1 MENHLDTVTEDL
13 VMEDQRTFS
22 SVTSESSATPSTRPA
37 SFRDSK
43 ISIAVDVSGSTFG
56 EVLDAERQA
65 IRSICTLVPRNSR
78 STIKIFPWSDRAAE
92 PKSFSELDSLVSDG
106 GTDPNVFI
114 EHPQCRFALQES
126 SFWFLMTD
134 GIIPSHCVQ
143 RFALRLLEHGLHGT
157 ACVISIFGDL
167 EQKPSECNITV
178 GLSIFAVSPHTAF
191 LYTDVESGKTFVL
204 QTKGCFSTLLPRGYS
219 NPTLDY
225 STLWD
230 DLPQTSFENLSRISI
245 PHPQTVGRDEVI
257 LSDSSKLDVASLLQ
271 NLPEDDHLIGQIL
284 DNHDNLKTIALTA
297 KVKGQS
303 DRLQLW
309 LDRID
314 HRLDSSETVKPPLQ
328 EQYSQLMTDV
338 VSKLCQS
345 DASTDLSSVQKQLQK
360 ANADDVSRLDSLVEA
375 KQISNRE
382 SSYRRIS
389 SGHARR
395 VSCSGFDEAGDN
407 IGNIPMPPLPT
418 ERDRIRYAPPMP
430 SITSLFNP
438 GFQKSDSPKD
448 CFKGRCD
455 FCAAETS
462 LLALLLRARPE
473 KADTPHFPAPGA
485 RSKLVYPLTVGN
497 YPETDIVSPF
507 VACDPCSY
515 RLVRRG
521 KTLYG
526 DTLVSALPLVSFS
539 MNKEPWLETIHIATH
554 KRFHQS
560 DIPAVFLSI
569 LYTKLERLLEEDT
582 SLQINSLR
590 EALKWTCN
598 MLLSEV
604 LISRMYDPELDRF
617 GIGALHEVLLRNFKN
632 TLDDTSKAALLDYPI
647 DGFVVANV
655 ALSNSKHSSKISGS
669 KRKRIVFLRFLYHL
683 TEKYHEY
690 ASENDKFVVHAAKSL
705 VLLLSDPIGAR
716 SLLRWDTLRGLS
728 VSFKDP
734 AEMRQFFS
742 QISKNS
748 QSFKLSISIKELTE
762 TPFLSVDAMKSFQ
775 RLGVLFNWIS
785 SQASHAT
792 AAFLHHLLRS
802 DTTNASVQ
810 DHFKKIVQT
819 TDLKVALAEPE
830 NLSARAVEEM
840 IRGLPPIHLSD

>member
-1 MENHLDTVTEDL
+1 MENDLGTVTEDL
-13 VMEDQRTFS
+13 VIEDHRTFS
-22 SVTSESSATPSTRPA
+22 SVGSESSATPSTLPA
-37 SFRDSK
+37 SFRNSK

-56 EVLDAERQA
+56 EVLDAERRA
-65 IRSICTLVPRNSR
+65 IRSICTLVPRNLR
-78 STIKIFPWSDRAAE
+78 STIKILPWNDRAAE
-92 PKSFSELDSLVSDG
+92 PKSFSELNSLVSDG

-114 EHPQCRFALQES
+114 QHPQCRFALQES

-134 GIIPSHCVQ
+134 GLIESQDVQ
-143 RFALRLLEHGLHGT
+143 RFARGLLEYGLHGT

-167 EQKPSECNITV
+167 GQKPSECNITV
-178 GLSIFAVSPHTAF
+178 GLSVFAVSPHTAF

-204 QTKGCFSTLLPRGYS
+204 QTKGCFSNLLPRGHP

-225 STLWD
+225 GTPWD

-271 NLPEDDHLIGQIL
+271 NLPEDDHLMAQIL
-284 DNHDNLKTIALTA
+284 DNQDNLKTVALTA

-309 LDRID
+309 LDKID
-314 HRLDSSETVKPPLQ
+314 HRLDSSEIVKPLLQ
-328 EQYSQLMTDV
+328 ETDSQLMTDV
-338 VSKLCQS
+338 VSKLRQP
-345 DASTDLSSVQKQLQK
+345 DASMDLSSVQKKLQK
-360 ANADDVSRLDSLVEA
+360 ANADDVLRLESIVEA

-382 SSYRRIS
+382 SRYRRKS

-395 VSCSGFDEAGDN
+395 ISHSGFDEAGDN

-418 ERDRIRYAPPMP
+418 NRHRIRDAPSMP
-430 SITSLFNP
+430 SSTSLFNP
-438 GFQKSDSPKD
+438 GFHKSDSPKD
-448 CFKGRCD
+448 YFKGRCD
-455 FCAAETS
+455 LCAAETS
-462 LLALLLRARPE
+462 LLALLLRAQPE
-473 KADTPHFPAPGA
+473 KTDTPHFPAPGA

-497 YPETDIVSPF
+497 YPETDIVSSF

-521 KTLYG
+521 KSPYG

-539 MNKEPWLETIHIATH
+539 VNKEPWLETIHLATH

-560 DIPAVFLSI
+560 DIPTVFLSI
-569 LYTKLERLLEEDT
+569 LYTKLERLLEEDA
-582 SLQINSLR
+582 SLRINSLR
-590 EALKWTCN
+590 EALKWACN

-604 LISRMYDPELDRF
+604 LISGMYDPELDRF
-617 GIGALHEVLLRNFKN
+617 GIGALHEVLLRNFRN
-632 TLDDTSKAALLDYPI
+632 TLDDVSKAALLEYPL
-647 DGFVVANV
+647 DGFIVANV

-690 ASENDKFVVHAAKSL
+690 AAENDKLVIHAAKSL
-705 VLLLSDPIGAR
+705 VLLLSDPIGPR
-716 SLLRWDTLRGLS
+716 SLLRWDTLRSLS
-728 VSFKDP
+728 VHFKNP

-742 QISKNS
+742 QMSKNS

-762 TPFLSVDAMKSFQ
+762 TPFLSVDTMKSFQ

-802 DTTNASVQ
+802 DMTDASVQ
-810 DHFKKIVQT
+810 DHFKKIVQM
-819 TDLKVALAEPE
+819 TDLNVALAEPE

>member
-13 VMEDQRTFS
+13 VIEDHPTFS
-22 SVTSESSATPSTRPA
+22 SVNSESSATPSMLPA
-37 SFRDSK
+37 SFRNSK

-65 IRSICTLVPRNSR
+65 IRSICTLVPRNLR
-78 STIKIFPWSDRAAE
+78 STIKLLPWSDVAEE
-92 PKSFSELDSLVSDG
+92 PKSFSELSSLVSDG

-114 EHPQCRFALQES
+114 EHHQCRLALQES

-134 GIIPSHCVQ
+134 GLIESRDVQ
-143 RFALRLLEHGLHGT
+143 RFARGLLGYGLHGT

-167 EQKPSECNITV
+167 GQKPSDCNITV
-178 GLSIFAVSPHTAF
+178 GLSVFAVSPHTAF

-204 QTKGCFSTLLPRGYS
+204 QTKGCFSTLLPRGRS

-230 DLPQTSFENLSRISI
+230 DLPQTSFENLSRVSI
-245 PHPQTVGRDEVI
+245 PDPQTVGRDEVI
-257 LSDSSKLDVASLLQ
+257 LSDSSKLDIASLLQ
-271 NLPEDDHLIGQIL
+271 NLPEDDYLMAQIL
-284 DNHDNLKTIALTA
+284 DNQDNLKTVALTA

-303 DRLQLW
+303 DRLQIW

-314 HRLDSSETVKPPLQ
+314 HKLDSSETVKPPLQ
-328 EQYSQLMTDV
+328 EKDSQLMADV
-338 VSKLCQS
+338 ISQLCQS
-345 DASTDLSSVQKQLQK
+345 DPSTDLLSVQQKLQK
-360 ANADDVSRLDSLVEA
+360 ANADDALRLESIVEA
-375 KQISNRE
+375 KQISTRE
-382 SSYRRIS
+382 SNYRRKSSSHARRIS
-389 SGHARR
+389 D
-395 VSCSGFDEAGDN
+395 SGFDRARDN
-407 IGNIPMPPLPT
+407 IGNIPVPPLPT
-418 ERDRIRYAPPMP
+418 NRARTRDAPSML
-430 SITSLFNP
+430 STTSLFNP
-438 GFQKSDSPKD
+438 GFHRSDSQKD

-455 FCAAETS
+455 LCAAETS
-462 LLALLLRARPE
+462 VLALLLRVQPE
-473 KADTPHFPAPGA
+473 KTDTPHFPAPGA

-497 YPETDIVSPF
+497 YPETDIVSSF

-521 KTLYG
+521 KSAYG

-539 MNKEPWLETIHIATH
+539 MNKEPWLETIHLATQ

-560 DIPAVFLSI
+560 DVPTVFLSI
-569 LYTKLERLLEEDT
+569 LYTKLERLLEDDA
-582 SLQINSLR
+582 SLRINSVR
-590 EALKWTCN
+590 EALKWVCN

-617 GIGALHEVLLRNFKN
+617 GVGVLHEVLLRNFRN
-632 TLDDTSKAALLDYPI
+632 TLDDVSKTALLEYPL
-647 DGFVVANV
+647 DGFIVANV
-655 ALSNSKHSSKISGS
+655 ALSNSKHKSKISGS
-669 KRKRIVFLRFLYHL
+669 KRKRIVFFRFLYHL

-690 ASENDKFVVHAAKSL
+690 AAENDKLFVHATKSL
-705 VLLLSDPIGAR
+705 VLLLSDPVGPR
-716 SLLRWDTLRGLS
+716 SLLRWDTLRSLS
-728 VSFKDP
+728 VRFKNP
-734 AEMRQFFS
+734 AEMHKFFS
-742 QISKNS
+742 QMSKNS

-762 TPFLSVDAMKSFQ
+762 SPFLSIDAMKSFQ

-785 SQASHAT
+785 SQASYAT

-802 DTTNASVQ
+802 DMMGASVQ
-810 DHFKKIVQT
+810 DHFKKIVQK
-819 TDLKVALAEPE
+819 TDLEVALAEPE